1 MIGEKKLFRT
11 KMTKKFVLLKAHA
24 HYKYNEENIS

>member
-11 KMTKKFVLLKAHA
+11 KMKIVLLKAHA
-24 HYKYNEENIS
+24 YYKYNEENIS